1 MLHYVC
7 RKMVRRSAAG
17 FAQAPRGSERPLQ
30 CPPLCRH
37 IRHVREGMLLPHHQL
52 QAQGGHL
59 ALARV
64 CTAHHEIM
72 TLINRVLV
80 KMPGIKWVLMGRT
93 DPRERKK
100 SNRGAP
106 HSSPPREASAAR
118 DRDSEVG
125 TSKRSSSRHVE
136 ENCTDNPP
144 APKHGHAGVKAL
156 AAAEV
161 KALIE
166 QMEREVLE
174 SQNEPPPETVEP
186 LPAPPSDPVDGKLLL
201 EELEREKKMWEE
213 KTRTFLESVAHRAPQ
228 TPSKSSNP
236 VDPPKPSAYD
246 PASSGTEWSP
256 ECTSV
261 ISDPSND
268 AHQRATQVAVMGT
281 EPSIE
286 APVDALRPGSSA
298 SSAASSGRHHWMAS
312 PQQWAAQK
320 LRRKRERG
328 LCSNATTPCSSP
340 SAHPSVFSAPLQASS
355 LDKVELSASA

>member
-1 MLHYVC
+1 
-7 RKMVRRSAAG
+7 
-17 FAQAPRGSERPLQ
+17 
-30 CPPLCRH
+30 
-37 IRHVREGMLLPHHQL
+37 
-52 QAQGGHL
+52 
-59 ALARV
+59 
-64 CTAHHEIM
+64 
-72 TLINRVLV
+72 
-80 KMPGIKWVLMGRT
+80 
-93 DPRERKK
+93 
-100 SNRGAP
+100 
-106 HSSPPREASAAR
+106 
-118 DRDSEVG
+118 
-125 TSKRSSSRHVE
+125 
-136 ENCTDNPP
+136 
-144 APKHGHAGVKAL
+144 VKAL